1 MERRT
6 LLGRLNWQFGE
17 VLATHVETART
28 KSITLAVPT
37 WKGHR
42 PGQHVDVRLTAEDG
56 YQAERSY
63 SIASPPEEQ
72 PRVTL
77 TIERLDDGEVSPYLT
92 DELRVGDTLELR
104 GPIGGYFV
112 WEAHM
117 GGPLLLVAGGSGI
130 VPLAAMIRHRAAVR
144 STIATRLLYS
154 SRSSEEVIYCDE
166 LDRLI
171 SNTTMLEVM
180 HTLTRMQPPG
190 WTGYHRRIDTEMLRE
205 VAWPPDQHPLI
216 FICGPTPFVET
227 AAASLVTLGYEP
239 GHIKTERFGPTGEA

>member
-1 MERRT
+1 MERRA

-17 VLATHVETART
+17 VLDTQVETART
-28 KSITLAVPT
+28 KSIRLAVPT
-37 WKGHR
+37 WMGHR

-63 SIASPPEEQ
+63 SIASPPEEDQ
-72 PRVTL
+72 RVTL
-77 TIERLDDGEVSPYLT
+77 TVERLDDGEVSPYLT
-92 DELRVGDTLELR
+92 DELRVGEKLELR

-130 VPLAAMIRHRAAVR
+130 VPLMAMIRHRAAVG

-154 SRSSEEVIYCDE
+154 SRSSEDLIYRDE
-166 LDRLI
+166 LDRLVR
-171 SNTTMLEVM
+171 SSTMLEVVQ
-180 HTLTRMQPPG
+180 TLTRVQPPG
-190 WTGYHRRIDTEMLRE
+190 WMGYHRRIDTEMLRE
-205 VAWPPDQHPLI
+205 VAWPPDQRPLT
-216 FICGPTPFVET
+216 FICGPTPLVET

-239 GHIKTERFGPTGEA
+239 GRIKTERFGPTGEA